1 MQYRSFKKT
10 LTVFT
15 LFFFL
20 ATPISV
26 FAQGLT
32 SAQVQQLIQLQAL
45 QRTGALT
52 AQDAQLLQTLTLLQ
66 QQQYPQQ
73 FGQQQGFG
81 QGAGNALGQ
90 LGFLSLLGGQGGLG
104 GNNQL
109 LTGAAL
115 GGLMGGGGFG
125 GGGGG
130 GGGPVGMVGQALT
143 LAGALSGNMGLIIGG
158 MITSMI
164 GGFVGGGMGATPQRG
179 TPDEQYVAQGQA
191 GPYGSGSSS
200 PYYPTPSP
208 PAGSGQSTASTCK
221 ESIFIVKDTTAT
233 PNITKPYPNT
243 KTINQSDCVLAINS
257 DSASHKIQAKKQGSN
272 TIITEQAID
281 REKSHAFRFPD
292 KNTYTLCVDGNASA
306 CTTVTVQ

>member
-1 MQYRSFKKT
+1 MQRASFNT
-10 LTVFT
+10 AVSILT

-26 FAQGLT
+26 FAQGL
-32 SAQVQQLIQLQAL
+32 SPAQVQQLIQLQAL
-45 QRTGALT
+45 QQAGTISP
-52 AQDAQLLQTLTLLQ
+52 QDAQTLQTLTLLQ
-66 QQQYPQQ
+66 QQNFQGV
-73 FGQQQGFG
+73 GQQGPGFS
-81 QGAGNALGQ
+81 GASNILGQ

-104 GNNQL
+104 GNNPASTL
-109 LTGAAL
+109 AL
-115 GGLMGGGGFG
+115 AGLMGGGGFG
-125 GGGGG
+125 GGFG
-130 GGGPVGMVGQALT
+130 GGGPLGIVSQSLT

-164 GGFVGGGMGATPQRG
+164 GGFVGGGFGGTPQQG

-191 GPYGSGSSS
+191 GPYGSGSYN

-208 PAGSGQSTASTCK
+208 ASGSGSGQSSSSQCK

-233 PNITKPYPNT
+233 PNVTKPYPNT
-243 KTINQSDCVLAINS
+243 KTINQSECVLAINS
-257 DSASHKIQAKKQGSN
+257 DSASHTIQAKRQGSDSV
-272 TIITEQAID
+272 ITEQAID
-281 REKSHAFRFPD
+281 KEKSHAFRFPD

>member
-1 MQYRSFKKT
+1 MQHRSFKIVSI
-10 LTVFT
+10 LT

-26 FAQGLT
+26 FAQVNQQT
-32 SAQVQQLIQLQAL
+32 QQLQ
-45 QRTGALT
+45 
-52 AQDAQLLQTLTLLQ
+52 QLLLLQ
-66 QQQYPQQ
+66 QLQ
-73 FGQQQGFG
+73 GNQQG
-81 QGAGNALGQ
+81 GAGNALGQ

-125 GGGGG
+125 GGGGS
-130 GGGPVGMVGQALT
+130 GPVGIVGQALT

-191 GPYGSGSSS
+191 GPYGAGSSS

-208 PAGSGQSTASTCK
+208 SAGSGQSTASTCK

-272 TIITEQAID
+272 TIITEQTID

>member
-1 MQYRSFKKT
+1 MQHRSFKIVSI
-10 LTVFT
+10 LT

-26 FAQGLT
+26 FAQVNQQT
-32 SAQVQQLIQLQAL
+32 AQLQQLL
-45 QRTGALT
+45 
-52 AQDAQLLQTLTLLQ
+52 LLQ
-66 QQQYPQQ
+66 QLQ
-73 FGQQQGFG
+73 GNQQG
-81 QGAGNALGQ
+81 GAGNALGQ

-130 GGGPVGMVGQALT
+130 GGGGGPVGIVGQALT

-191 GPYGSGSSS
+191 GPYGSGGSS
-200 PYYPTPSP
+200 PYYPTPTPGTSGGQG
-208 PAGSGQSTASTCK
+208 GSSSTACQ
-221 ESIFIVKDTTAT
+221 ESIFIVKDTTVT
-233 PNITKPYPNT
+233 PNVVKPYPTT
-243 KTINQSDCVLAINS
+243 KTISQNGCVLAINS
-257 DSASHKIQAKKQGSN
+257 DSASHSVQAKRQGSDAVVSQQ
-272 TIITEQAID
+272 TIDQQ
-281 REKSHAFRFPD
+281 KSHSFRFPD